1 MPTTRAPRRARPV
14 TGAATALAAAVLL
27 AVPLFAAPASAASSG
42 RTPAA
47 TSDGRAVGP
56 TIDRLSSGSND
67 RTPGLPTTCRGEAVD
82 DVVLPGEE
90 WVGTAERDVVVVI
103 GPDAEVWTN
112 QGDDL
117 VCVHLADTG
126 YHGGGSHVVTSY
138 GADTVI
144 TYGGDNV
151 IETMDDADNVYLNG
165 GVEEV
170 DTGDGP
176 DRVWA
181 TGTDAATVDAGT
193 GVDLVVGGPGVD
205 HLAGGDGDDVL
216 LGAGGGDHLAGDA
229 GGDLLLGGDGND
241 VLDGGSEVDQCRDS
255 TGPAQ
260 VTTIACEVVVLSPAA
275 PAAEAAG

>member
-1 MPTTRAPRRARPV
+1 MPTARASRSHRPRA
-14 TGAATALAAAVLL
+14 GLAAAAAAAAVLVGSVL
-27 AVPLFAAPASAASSG
+27 TAPPTAAAPSG
-42 RTPAA
+42 RGLSAGVA
-47 TSDGRAVGP
+47 GRAG
-56 TIDRLSSGSND
+56 D
-67 RTPGLPTTCRGEAVD
+67 LPTTCRGETAD

-90 WVGTAERDVVVVI
+90 WVGTAGRDVVVVI

-144 TYGGDNV
+144 TYGGDNL
-151 IETMDDADNVYLNG
+151 IETMDDADLVYLNG

-170 DTGDGP
+170 DAGAGA
-176 DRVWA
+176 DRIWA
-181 TGTDAATVDAGT
+181 TGADAATVDAGT

-205 HLAGGDGDDVL
+205 HLSGGDGDDVL
-216 LGAGGGDHLAGDA
+216 LGAGGGDHVAGDA
-229 GGDLLLGGDGND
+229 GGDLLLGGDGHD

-255 TGPAQ
+255 SGPAQ
-260 VTTIACEVVVLSPAA
+260 VATIACEVVVLSPAA
-275 PAAEAAG
+275 PVPEAAA